1 MTASQN
7 MRVNTHIWFC
17 WPSPGQGKDV
27 PCRIDV
33 AMQLAKKRER
43 LPRLPLTAEA
53 GSPRR
58 ELIYGEGTDP
68 GCNGFV
74 GLTTLD

>member
-33 AMQLAKKRER
+33 AMQLAKKREHASHGF
-43 LPRLPLTAEA
+43 LCLLK
-53 GSPRR
+53 R
-58 ELIYGEGTDP
+58 EVP
-68 GCNGFV
+68 AAS
-74 GLTTLD
+74 